1 MDRRSV
7 LKSMVMAGA
16 AAMGAPNPLA
26 GSTKQGQGG
35 HGDHDFSVEGLGML
49 YDATLCIG
57 CKVCMVACRE
67 SNGLELP
74 PDTDLWY
81 DPPDL
86 SSEAITIIKLYEGEE
101 GGDFSFVKRQCM
113 HCVDPA
119 CVAAC
124 PFTAMYKA
132 EDGVVSWDPER
143 CVGCRY
149 CEIGCPFNVPKF
161 EWESR
166 NPRIVKCQ
174 LCSHRLAE
182 GGIPACVEECPRD
195 AILFGTREEL
205 LEEARRRIATEPD
218 RYHPRIY
225 GEHEAGGTQVLY
237 ISRAGIDPGDL
248 GLPALDDT
256 PLPENVRNVQ
266 GILYKG
272 MIAPLALYA
281 ALGFTIAK
289 NRKAAREDAEEAGTV
304 GYTPYDD
311 DGSPPRENDR

>member
-1 MDRRSV
+1 MDRRGL
-7 LKSMVMAGA
+7 LKSVVAAGA
-16 AAMGAPNPLA
+16 AAAGVSNPLGA
-26 GSTKQGQGG
+26 AQG
-35 HGDHDFSVEGLGML
+35 HDGDHDFSTEGLGML

-67 SNGLELP
+67 ANNLALAPGTELWDAP
-74 PDTDLWY
+74 TDL
-81 DPPDL
+81 
-86 SSEAITIIKLYEGEE
+86 SANAITIIKVYQGADE
-101 GGDFSFVKRQCM
+101 DSPYSFVKRQCM

-124 PFTAMYKA
+124 PFSAMIKA
-132 EDGVVSWDPER
+132 EDGVVVWRGEM

-205 LEEARRRIATEPD
+205 LAEARRRVSGDPT

-225 GEHEAGGTQVLY
+225 GEYEAGGTQVLY
-237 ISRAGIDPGDL
+237 ISRAEIDPGEL
-248 GLPALDDT
+248 GLPALDSR
-256 PLPENVRNVQ
+256 PLPENVRSVQ
-266 GILYKG
+266 GLIYKG
-272 MIAPLALYA
+272 FVAPLALYA
-281 ALGFTIAK
+281 ALGLTISR
-289 NRKAAREDAEEAGTV
+289 NRREAREGKPEKARHAHYPE
-304 GYTPYDD
+304 YDD
-311 DGSPPRENDR
+311 QELREDRP